1 METYAELKTKQTKKL
16 NRALSEKGK
25 KLIWNVVRHYV
36 SGGKAVF
43 DFRSQEYLPLSLSF
57 SVNN

>member
-1 METYAELKTKQTKKL
+1 MKTYQAKELEARIKL